1 VTVLFARPS
10 LIANLPHSK
19 GFNMRFASFRRNT
32 VVATLAC
39 AAIAAALPLQASA
52 QTPKRGGTLIVGTS
66 QVARHLNGA
75 VQSGVATAMPST
87 QLFASP
93 LRFDDKWNAQPYL
106 AESWKLAEDGK
117 SLTLNLRKNA
127 FFHDGKPI
135 TSADVAFSI
144 MAVKANHPFQTM
156 MAPVEKVDTP
166 DPHTAIIR
174 MSAPHP
180 AIVLAM
186 SPALCPILPKHVYGD
201 GKDLKTHPRNSTDIV
216 GSGPFKL
223 VEFKSGQRIV
233 LERFDKFFLPGK
245 PYLDRVIFNIIPD
258 TSSLVLGLERGDLQM
273 VPFFSASIDLR
284 RLKNDKNLVVTSRG
298 YEGTGALNWLAFNLE
313 KKPMS
318 DLKVRQA
325 IAHAIDKN
333 FITKA
338 LMGGFATPADGP
350 IVSTSPFAVADLTR
364 YPLDLKKSAA
374 LLDEAGYKANA
385 DGERFKLTIDYLPG
399 VDEQQKNIAEYLR
412 SQLKKVGIAIEVR
425 TSADFPSWAKRIA
438 SHDFDMTMD
447 IVYNWGDPVIGVH
460 RTYLSNN
467 IRPIVWTNTQSYKN
481 AQVDELLNTAGG
493 ILDPVKRKAYYAT
506 FQKIVTDELP
516 VIFINV
522 MPSHTITNK
531 SVGNVPMTIWGPLSP
546 YDEVFLK

>member
-1 VTVLFARPS
+1 MPIAR
-10 LIANLPHSK
+10 
-19 GFNMRFASFRRNT
+19 FFRRT
-32 VVATLAC
+32 AITTLAC
-39 AAIAAALPLQASA
+39 AAIATVLPLHVSA
-52 QTPKRGGTLIVGTS
+52 QTPNRGGTLVVGTT

-75 VQSGVATAMPST
+75 VQSGIATAMPST

-93 LRFDDKWNAQPYL
+93 LRFDDKWNPQPYL

-117 SLTLNLRKNA
+117 SLTLNLRKDA
-127 FFHDGKPI
+127 IFHDGKPI

-144 MAVKANHPFQTM
+144 MAIKANHPFQTM
-156 MAPVEKVDTP
+156 LGPVEKVETP
-166 DPHTAIIR
+166 DPYTAIIR
-174 MSAPHP
+174 MSESHP

-186 SPALCPILPKHVYGD
+186 SPALCPILPKHIYGD
-201 GKDLKTHPRNSTDIV
+201 GKDLKTHARNSADVV
-216 GSGPFKL
+216 GSGPFKF

-233 LERFDKFFLPGK
+233 LERFDKFFLSGK

-258 TSSLVLGLERGDLQM
+258 SSSLVLGLQRGDLQM
-273 VPFFSASIDLR
+273 LPYFSVANELS
-284 RLKNDKNLVVTSRG
+284 RLKDDKNLVLTPRG
-298 YEGTGALNWLAFNLE
+298 YEGPGPMNWLAFNLE

-318 DLKVRQA
+318 DLKVRKA

-338 LMGGFATPADGP
+338 LMRGFATPADGP
-350 IVSTSPFAVADLTR
+350 LVASSPFAVTELTK
-364 YPLDLKKSAA
+364 YPLDLKKADQ

-385 DGERFKLTIDYLPG
+385 NGERFKLTVDYLPG
-399 VDEQQKNIAEYLR
+399 SDDQQKIVAEYLR
-412 SQLKKVGIAIEVR
+412 SQLKKIGIAIEVR
-425 TSADFPSWAKRIA
+425 TSADFPAWAKRIS

-447 IVYNWGDPVIGVH
+447 IVFNWGDPVIGVH
-460 RTYLSNN
+460 RTYLSSN

-481 AQVDELLNTAGG
+481 SQVDELLNTAGG

-516 VIFINV
+516 VTFINV
-522 MPSHTITNK
+522 IPYHTVTSK
-531 SVGNVPMTIWGPLSP
+531 KVGNVPMTIWGPMSP